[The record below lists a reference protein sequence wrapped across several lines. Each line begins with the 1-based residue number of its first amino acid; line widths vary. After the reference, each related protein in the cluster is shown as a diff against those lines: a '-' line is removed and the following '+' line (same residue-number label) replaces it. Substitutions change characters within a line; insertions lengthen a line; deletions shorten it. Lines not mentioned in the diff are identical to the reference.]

1 MQVMIVR
8 KFEKTR
14 GRQII
19 KHRAYQT
26 SCLSSTGYQ
35 THCKTSPQTKIKK
48 TKTKRT
54 NALILK
60 TLRNLSVKSQRIGS
74 SAVIIYGYSSVICV
88 NFGAGANT
96 DIAISI
102 TSLIIILL

>member
-19 KHRAYQT
+19 KHCA
-26 SCLSSTGYQ
+26 YQ
-35 THCKTSPQTKIKK
+35 THCKTSQQTKIKK

-54 NALILK
+54 NALTLK

-74 SAVIIYGYSSVICV
+74 SAVIIYCYSSVICV

>member
-19 KHRAYQT
+19 KSRAYQAHR
-26 SCLSSTGYQ
+26 YQ
-35 THCKTSPQTKIKK
+35 THCNTSPQTKIKK

-54 NALILK
+54 NALTLK
-60 TLRNLSVKSQRIGS
+60 TLRNLSVKNQRIGS
-74 SAVIIYGYSSVICV
+74 SAVVIYGYSSVICV